1 MEIYITVIKDILVIA
16 TPIIVAIIS
25 YRSSKK
31 TERDIRLELEK
42 SLKEKDAD
50 TSQILAK
57 ISAELESQK
66 QILSWQNSMPRTD
79 QYINRM
85 DQIRYGNISGLTDLT
100 QKVSGYIQQNNL
112 SLEELKSIHEMLLK
126 IKLPMDEPELYP
138 FEIPLCPGLPSVS
151 YHGGNGHLRCPD
163 TEYRP

>member
-100 QKVSGYIQQNNL
+100 QKVSAKQ
-112 SLEELKSIHEMLLK
+112 K
-126 IKLPMDEPELYP
+126 
-138 FEIPLCPGLPSVS
+138 
-151 YHGGNGHLRCPD
+151 R
-163 TEYRP
+163 

>member
-1 MEIYITVIKDILVIA
+1 MDAYITAIKDILVIA

-42 SLKEKDAD
+42 SLKKKDAD

-79 QYINRM
+79 QYIDKM

-100 QKVSGYIQQNNL
+100 QKVLGYIQRNDVP
-112 SLEELKSIHEMLLK
+112 LEELKNIHTMLLK
-126 IKLPMDEPELYP
+126 IKLPTDEPELYP
-138 FEIPLCPGLPSVS
+138 FEIPIMIEFLKIL
-151 YHGGNGHLRCPD
+151 HTIEKKI
-163 TEYRP
+163 TEQEQS

>member
-1 MEIYITVIKDILVIA
+1 MEAYITAIKDILVIA

-50 TSQILAK
+50 TSQLLTK
-57 ISAELESQK
+57 INAELESQK
-66 QILSWQNSMPRTD
+66 QLLSWQNSMPRTD
-79 QYINRM
+79 QYINEI

-100 QKVSGYIQQNNL
+100 QKVLGYIQRNNL
-112 SLEELKSIHEMLLK
+112 PLEELKTIHTMLLK
-126 IKLPMDEPELYP
+126 IKLPTDEPELYP
-138 FEIPLCPGLPSVS
+138 FEIPIMIDFLKMLHTIEEKIAEQEQP
-151 YHGGNGHLRCPD
+151 
-163 TEYRP
+163 

>member
-1 MEIYITVIKDILVIA
+1 METYITAIKDILVIA

-42 SLKEKDAD
+42 SLQEKDAD

-79 QYINRM
+79 HYIDKM
-85 DQIRYGNISGLTDLT
+85 DQIRYGNIAALPDLT
-100 QKVSGYIQQNNL
+100 QKVSGYISRDDL
-112 SLEELKSIHEMLLK
+112 PLEELKEIHTMLLK
-126 IKLPMDEPELYP
+126 VKLPTNEAELYP
-138 FEIPLCPGLPSVS
+138 FEIPIMIDFLKL
-151 YHGGNGHLRCPD
+151 LR
-163 TEYRP
+163 TIEEKIAEQS